1 MTTSVSYSGLL
12 RQNTA
17 FRRLWYGQIVS
28 ELGDWFDSIALFSLL
43 LRLTGSAQAVAIVL
57 VCQGVPQT
65 LIGPF
70 AGVVVDR
77 LPRKTVMVAADLL
90 RIPIVLLLLL
100 VRSPDMVWLA
110 YVAVFLKFSVTSFF
124 EPARSAFVPSVVSEE
139 ELVVANT
146 LSGATWSVMLALGA
160 ALGGIVAGLLGS
172 DASFILDALSF
183 LGSALII
190 MSIHA
195 HESHTALAR
204 TTSGWQEFREGL
216 RFLNDHRRAA
226 VYTFSKAIWG
236 MTSGIA
242 LVCTLMGNEI
252 FPIGVGGAITIG
264 LMYGARGVG
273 AAIGPVIAERI
284 GNPSRS
290 YLRRG
295 LGPACL
301 VGAAGYLGAS
311 FAPILPLALLGIGC
325 GAMGSSTQWVFST
338 TLVQVNVP
346 NRLLGRIFS
355 IENASFTLSFA
366 MSSFLV
372 GYAHDQGA
380 APRSLMM
387 ALACVG
393 AAVGLLFMALL
404 RTPDEAETL
413 ADGMAGFVAD
423 SDL

>member
-12 RQNTA
+12 RRNTA

-77 LPRKTVMVAADLL
+77 LPRKTVMVAADFL

-124 EPARSAFVPSVVSEE
+124 EPARSAFVPSVVSED
-139 ELVVANT
+139 ELVIANT
-146 LSGATWSVMLALGA
+146 LSGSTWSVMLALGA

-195 HESHTALAR
+195 HESHTSLVR
-204 TTSGWQEFREGL
+204 TTSGWQEFREGV
-216 RFLNDHRRAA
+216 RFLADHHRAA

-242 LVCTLMGNEI
+242 LVCTLMGNEV

-264 LMYGARGVG
+264 LMYGVRGVG
-273 AAIGPVIAERI
+273 AAIGPVIAERL
-284 GNPSRS
+284 GGSSWR
-290 YLRRG
+290 YLRRS

-301 VGAAGYLGAS
+301 VGAAGYFSAS
-311 FAPILPLALLGIGC
+311 FAPILPLALLGIGF

-338 TLVQVNVP
+338 TLVQYNVP

-372 GYAHDQGA
+372 GYAHDQGW

-387 ALACVG
+387 ALAGVG
-393 AAVGLLFMALL
+393 ALVGLLFMALL
-404 RTPDEAETL
+404 RTPDDAE
-413 ADGMAGFVAD
+413 MAANSMSGVTE
-423 SDL
+423 SP

>member
-1 MTTSVSYSGLL
+1 MTPSVSYMGLL
-12 RQNTA
+12 RQNRA

-70 AGVVVDR
+70 AGVIVDR

-100 VRSPDMVWLA
+100 VRTPDMVWLA
-110 YVAVFLKFSVTSFF
+110 YVAVFLKFTVTSFF
-124 EPARSAFVPSVVSEE
+124 EPARSAFVPTVVRED
-139 ELVVANT
+139 ELVIANT
-146 LSGATWSVMLALGA
+146 LAGGTWSVMLAMGA
-160 ALGGIVAGLLGS
+160 AIGGVVAGILGS

-190 MSIHA
+190 LSIHA
-195 HESHTALAR
+195 HETHTAIVR
-204 TTSGWQEFREGL
+204 TTSGWQEFREGV
-216 RFLNDHRRAA
+216 RFLADHRRAA
-226 VYTFSKAIWG
+226 LYTLSKAIWG

-242 LVCTLMGNEI
+242 LVCTLMGNEV

-264 LMYGARGVG
+264 LMYGIRGVG
-273 AAIGPVIAERI
+273 AAIGPVIAERL
-284 GNPSRS
+284 GGQSRR
-290 YLRRG
+290 YLRRS

-301 VGAAGYLGAS
+301 VGAAGYMAASGAPS
-311 FAPILPLALLGIGC
+311 LPLVLLFVGC

-338 TLVQVNVP
+338 TLVQFNAP
-346 NRLLGRIFS
+346 NRLLGRVFS

-366 MSSFLV
+366 VSSFLV
-372 GYAHDQGA
+372 GTVHDQGVG
-380 APRSLMM
+380 PRSLML
-387 ALACVG
+387 ALGIIG
-393 AAVGLLFMALL
+393 AVVGLLFMVLL
-404 RTPDEAETL
+404 RTPDEAET
-413 ADGMAGFVAD
+413 VAPTVPGVTETP
-423 SDL
+423 

>member
-1 MTTSVSYSGLL
+1 MVTSASYSGLL
-12 RQNTA
+12 RHNQA

-70 AGVVVDR
+70 AGVIVDR

-90 RIPIVLLLLL
+90 RIPCVLLLLF
-100 VRSPDMVWLA
+100 VRTPDMVWLA
-110 YVAVFLKFSVTSFF
+110 YVAVFLKFSITSFF
-124 EPARSAFVPSVVSEE
+124 EPARSAFVPSVVREE
-139 ELVVANT
+139 ELVIANT
-146 LSGATWSVMLALGA
+146 LSGGTWSVMLALGA
-160 ALGGIVAGLLGS
+160 AIGGVVAGVLGS
-172 DASFILDALSF
+172 DASFVLDALSF

-195 HESHTALAR
+195 HEAHTALLR

-216 RFLNDHRRAA
+216 RFLADHRRAA
-226 VYTFSKAIWG
+226 LYTFSKAIWG
-236 MTSGIA
+236 VTSGIA
-242 LVCTLMGNEI
+242 LVCTLMGNEV

-264 LMYGARGVG
+264 LMYGVRGVG
-273 AAIGPVIAERI
+273 AAIGPVIAERL
-284 GNPSRS
+284 GGSSRR
-290 YLRRG
+290 YLRRS

-301 VGAAGYLGAS
+301 VGAAGYMAAS
-311 FAPILPLALLGIGC
+311 FAPILPLALLGVGC

-338 TLVQVNVP
+338 TLVQYNVP

-366 MSSFLV
+366 TSSFVV
-372 GYAHDQGA
+372 GYAHDQGW
-380 APRSLMM
+380 APRSLML
-387 ALACVG
+387 ALAGVG
-393 AAVGLLFMALL
+393 AMVGLLFMALL
-404 RTPDEAETL
+404 RTPDEAET
-413 ADGMAGFVAD
+413 AAPSMANATEA
-423 SDL
+423 

>member
-1 MTTSVSYSGLL
+1 MTPSVSYMGLL
-12 RQNTA
+12 RQNRA

-90 RIPIVLLLLL
+90 RVPVVLLLLL
-100 VRSPDMVWLA
+100 VRTPDMVWLA
-110 YVAVFLKFSVTSFF
+110 YVAVFLKFSITSFF
-124 EPARSAFVPSVVSEE
+124 EPARGAFVPTVVRED
-139 ELVVANT
+139 ELVIANT
-146 LSGATWSVMLALGA
+146 LSGGTWSVMLAMGA
-160 ALGGIVAGLLGS
+160 ALGGVVAGILGS
-172 DASFILDALSF
+172 DASFMLDAVSF

-190 MSIHA
+190 LSIHA
-195 HESHTALAR
+195 HETHVTAERA
-204 TTSGWQEFREGL
+204 TTGWQEFREGL
-216 RFLNDHRRAA
+216 RFLSVHRRAA
-226 VYTFSKAIWG
+226 LYTFSKAIWG

-242 LVCTLMGNEI
+242 LVCTLMGNEV

-264 LMYGARGVG
+264 LMYGIRGVG
-273 AAIGPVIAERI
+273 AAIGPVIAERL
-284 GNPSRS
+284 GGSS
-290 YLRRG
+290 WAYLRRT

-301 VGAAGYLGAS
+301 VGAAGYMAAS
-311 FAPILPLALLGIGC
+311 AAPTLPLVLLGVGF

-338 TLVQVNVP
+338 TLVQFNVP

-366 MSSFLV
+366 VSSYLV
-372 GYAHDQGA
+372 GLAHDQGA
-380 APRSLMM
+380 APRSLML
-387 ALACVG
+387 ALAAIG
-393 AAVGLLFMALL
+393 AVVGLLFTLLL
-404 RTPDEAETL
+404 RSPDETE
-413 ADGMAGFVAD
+413 MAAQSVASAVAGSD
-423 SDL
+423 S